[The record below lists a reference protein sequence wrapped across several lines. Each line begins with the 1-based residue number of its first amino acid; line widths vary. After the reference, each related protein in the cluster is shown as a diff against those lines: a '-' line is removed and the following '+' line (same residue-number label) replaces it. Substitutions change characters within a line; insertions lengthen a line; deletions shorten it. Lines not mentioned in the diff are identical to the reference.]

1 MREVYLA
8 GEDEVTKAIIRRTLA
23 EYAPNLRVKNELPAR
38 GGELKKKIENF
49 NNLSSKVP
57 VILLTDLDAE
67 NCAPTAKERLLDGIK
82 QEDHFIVNIAV
93 DEAEAWLMADREGFA
108 KYLGVAVEKIPSSEL
123 QKQGGRKPLKE
134 MKIPLKASYFLT
146 HTLAFESNKKD
157 IRERV
162 GTSGKNCKG
171 KEYNTTL
178 VPFIE
183 KDWNVETAKENSDS
197 LRRMI
202 ERLRKLNDTC
212 VE

>member
-1 MREVYLA
+1 MKEVFLA
-8 GEDEVTKAIIRRTLA
+8 GEDEVTKAIIRRTVA
-23 EYAPNLRVKNELPAR
+23 EYAPNLRVKMELPAR
-38 GGELKKKIENF
+38 GGELKSKIVNF
-49 NNLSSKVP
+49 NNLSLTDP

-67 NCAPTAKERLLDGIK
+67 NCAPAAKERLLDGIK

-108 KYLGVAVEKIPSSEL
+108 KYLGVAVEKMPSSEL

-171 KEYNTTL
+171 KEYNSSL
-178 VPFIE
+178 VPFVE
-183 KDWNVETAKENSDS
+183 KEWNLEIAKENSDS

-202 ERLRKLNDTC
+202 ERLQKLDAAYL
-212 VE
+212 